1 MGGAVSSVCVTLFGP
16 SPLTKAEREA
26 LMEREGEHSDLD
38 SRGDVTSSDEEEDLD
53 EDDDDDD
60 EAFSCDEEE
69 EEEDVEE
76 EEELKLP
83 PVNDYER
90 EERMNTKISEI
101 TDVLGKNEKTSGFAQ
116 QLREEQIK
124 VVDAQARIQGILH
137 NPNFQELAKEHAKK
151 DWDEYHWLTQYN
163 EY

>member
-26 LMEREGEHSDLD
+26 LEDDPNADFTRDNSDGE
-38 SRGDVTSSDEEEDLD
+38 VTSSDEEEDL
-53 EDDDDDD
+53 EEEDDDD

-69 EEEDVEE
+69 EEEDVE

-116 QLREEQIK
+116 QLREEQSK